1 MSHINQ
7 WTDNEINIYFRDF
20 SHVIFFLL
28 TFQVFWS
35 AQGEIQAQLGI
46 EIDLIPCVECICT
59 RGLFAII
66 FDQNP
71 LNFAPPK

>member
-1 MSHINQ
+1 MNRQ
-7 WTDNEINIYFRDF
+7 RNKYLF
-20 SHVIFFLL
+20 SGFFACDFFLL
-28 TFQVFWS
+28 TFRVFWN
-35 AQGEIQAQLGI
+35 AQGEIPAQLGI